1 MVAVAHSLKGLCGRA
16 WSRPVRQCHDAVRAK
31 VQIRRPLSCKHQVVT
46 SSEIVGQ
53 AVPQSAQ
60 HLQSLTQTWLLQ
72 GTTQA
77 TSVLHEDMRSS
88 PSLTSSA
95 DLSSVLALENIRQTL
110 IRQED
115 TIIFL
120 LIERAQFARN
130 AAVYQTDVISVP
142 DALTNG
148 HQQSL
153 LEYLL
158 RETEHVHGKIRR
170 YTSPDEQA
178 FYPDSI
184 PNIILPPIAYAEVC
198 SQSSFAVLP
207 FELRPCVIG
216 RV

>member
-1 MVAVAHSLKGLCGRA
+1 MQR
-16 WSRPVRQCHDAVRAK
+16 
-31 VQIRRPLSCKHQVVT
+31 I
-46 SSEIVGQ
+46 
-53 AVPQSAQ
+53 
-60 HLQSLTQTWLLQ
+60 
-72 GTTQA
+72 TQA
-77 TSVLHEDMRSS
+77 ATVIQEDMRSS

-95 DLSSVLALENIRQTL
+95 DLSQVLALENIRQTL

-130 AAVYQTDVISVP
+130 AAVYHTDIISVP
-142 DALTNG
+142 DAASNG

-158 RETEHVHGKIRR
+158 RQTEQVHGKIRR

-184 PNIILPPIAYAEVC
+184 PNIILPPIAYAEVMCITSIQLC
-198 SQSSFAVLP
+198 SSCTIHAPLIKHVVDSILT
-207 FELRPCVIG
+207 
-216 RV
+216 

>member
-1 MVAVAHSLKGLCGRA
+1 MR
-16 WSRPVRQCHDAVRAK
+16 
-31 VQIRRPLSCKHQVVT
+31 
-46 SSEIVGQ
+46 
-53 AVPQSAQ
+53 
-60 HLQSLTQTWLLQ
+60 
-72 GTTQA
+72 A
-77 TSVLHEDMRSS
+77 TSVVHEDMRTS

-130 AAVYQTDVISVP
+130 AAVYKTDVISVP
-142 DALTNG
+142 DSG
-148 HQQSL
+148 GQQKSL

-158 RETEHVHGKIRR
+158 RETERVHGKIRR

-184 PNIILPPIAYAEVC
+184 PQIILPPIAYAEVC
-198 SQSSFAVLP
+198 ATSFSCCLP
-207 FELRPCVIG
+207 NIWLSCTHWRTPPSCMSRTRCPHHVCHLSNTHT
-216 RV
+216 

>member
-1 MVAVAHSLKGLCGRA
+1 
-16 WSRPVRQCHDAVRAK
+16 
-31 VQIRRPLSCKHQVVT
+31 
-46 SSEIVGQ
+46 
-53 AVPQSAQ
+53 
-60 HLQSLTQTWLLQ
+60 
-72 GTTQA
+72 
-77 TSVLHEDMRSS
+77 MRTS

-130 AAVYQTDVISVP
+130 AAVYKTDVISVP
-142 DALTNG
+142 DTASG
-148 HQQSL
+148 SQRKSL

-184 PNIILPPIAYAEVC
+184 PQIILPPIAYAEVC
-198 SQSSFAVLP
+198 PMLHPSNLIIPQLWQLGLACSCAQMCRDLFLIAGNLSNINV
-207 FELRPCVIG
+207 
-216 RV
+216 

>member
-1 MVAVAHSLKGLCGRA
+1 
-16 WSRPVRQCHDAVRAK
+16 
-31 VQIRRPLSCKHQVVT
+31 
-46 SSEIVGQ
+46 
-53 AVPQSAQ
+53 
-60 HLQSLTQTWLLQ
+60 
-72 GTTQA
+72 
-77 TSVLHEDMRSS
+77 MRTS

-142 DALTNG
+142 DSASNG
-148 HQQSL
+148 KRKSL

-178 FYPDSI
+178 FYPESV
-184 PNIILPPIAYAEVC
+184 PKIILPPIAYAEVRPDRVHGMTAC
-198 SQSSFAVLP
+198 LRCICMHPTAVPHMLVYATPLFVHATAYIYFAL
-207 FELRPCVIG
+207 FFT
-216 RV
+216 